1 MLILMAIFTYMIY
14 SLFDFIV
21 LYFLFVHSLGS
32 FDGVIIANAFR
43 LNASTSGQGAL
54 IAGHMSDSLA
64 IRLAGFH
71 GYARTKDALT
81 EILRTMQRDGYLPT
95 YDA

>member
-1 MLILMAIFTYMIY
+1 
-14 SLFDFIV
+14 
-21 LYFLFVHSLGS
+21 
-32 FDGVIIANAFR
+32 
-43 LNASTSGQGAL
+43 
-54 IAGHMSDSLA
+54 MSDSLA

-95 YDA
+95 YDACRQWV